1 MKIRTPKKFKK
12 KITYEKNGEKGQI
25 MEEKNN
31 VIKKE
36 YSGTSRT
43 ARITGYSFAIAWT
56 IAFLVFFNFFSRYI
70 AYYEYDTTT
79 QVWTMFPLITERFNA
94 WLPILNASMT
104 ASILGNIVLIIN
116 DSFYFN
122 NITNI
127 VMHLFG
133 IASVST
139 LFVLFPFDFSSIP
152 DVTLNPILFPIFKIV
167 LILIIVGLSIGVMVR
182 FIKIIVKAVRPEI

>member
-1 MKIRTPKKFKK
+1 MKKSKSWKK
-12 KITYEKNGEKGQI
+12 KIIK
-25 MEEKNN
+25 
-31 VIKKE
+31 IKKE
-36 YSGTSRT
+36 YSESNRT

-70 AYYEYDTTT
+70 AYYEYDATT
-79 QVWTMFPLITERFNA
+79 QAWTMFPLITERFSA
-94 WLPILNASMT
+94 WLPILNASMI
-104 ASILGNIVLIIN
+104 ASVLGNIVLIIN

-139 LFVLFPFDFSSIP
+139 LFVLFPFDFNSIP
-152 DVTLNPILFPIFKIV
+152 DVTLNPILFPIIKIV

-182 FIKIIVKAVRPEI
+182 FIKIIVKAVRPV